1 MNRLQLNDYIV
12 FIIYFIIVAGY
23 GYYVYQ
29 KKKKKSV
36 SASHDYFLAEGSLT
50 WWAIGASL
58 IASNISAEQFIGMS
72 GNGFKMGLAISTY
85 EWMAA
90 ATLMVVAIFFIPVYL
105 RNKIYTMPQFL
116 SERYNG
122 TVAMIMAVFWLL
134 LYVVVNLTSI
144 LFLGALAISS
154 ISGINLTACMLFL
167 AIFAI
172 IITLGGMKVIGYTD
186 VIQVFF
192 LVLGGLVTTYL
203 ALDLVAE
210 HYGGSGMVE
219 GFKQVTKNAPDHFH
233 MIFDKSNPNFV
244 SLPGLTVL
252 VGGMWIVNLNY
263 WGCNQYIT
271 QRALGADLKTA
282 RNGILFAAFL
292 KLLMPVIVVLPGIA
306 AFLLHQ
312 ENVSVGSVNMQQAIG
327 VGNEMVQDKAYPVLL
342 NLLPAGLKGLAF
354 AALTAAIVASL
365 AGKANSIA
373 TIFTLDIYKKKVNPE
388 ASENK
393 MVNVGKVTVI
403 ASMLLAVLIAP
414 FLGIDK
420 KGGFEFIQEYT
431 GFVSPGIF
439 AMFLLG
445 FFWKK
450 TTSNAALFATI
461 GGFAF
466 SVFFKFLPHIMNL
479 QFLEPLGFAVPVTQ
493 ENGSVLYEIPFLDR
507 MGFVFVIAVIGMI
520 IISLIENKR
529 GVQPKGLIVEKEMF
543 KMSPGFAVG
552 ALIVCGILAALY
564 TIYW

>member
-1 MNRLQLNDYIV
+1 MNALKTPDYLV
-12 FIIYFIIVAGY
+12 FLVYFFIVAGY
-23 GYYVYQ
+23 GYMVYY
-29 KKKKKSV
+29 KKKKSTTTE
-36 SASHDYFLAEGSLT
+36 SHDYFLAEGSLT

-72 GNGFKMGLAISTY
+72 GNGFQMGLAISTY

-90 ATLMVVAIFFIPVYL
+90 ATLLIVAIFFIPVYL
-105 RNKIYTMPQFL
+105 KNKIYTMPQFL
-116 SERYNG
+116 NQRYNS

-144 LFLGALAISS
+144 LYLGALAISS
-154 ISGINLTACMLFL
+154 ISGINLYVCMYGL

-192 LVLGGLVTTYL
+192 LILGGLVTTYI
-203 ALDLVAE
+203 ALTMVAD
-210 HYGGSGMVE
+210 HYHTSGVVN
-219 GFKQVTKNAPDHFH
+219 GFKMMMEKSDDHFH
-233 MIFDKSNPNFV
+233 MIFKTDNANYP

-282 RNGILFAAFL
+282 RSGILFAAFL

-306 AFLLHQ
+306 AYVLYQ
-312 ENVSVGSVNMQQAIG
+312 EGYFQSEMMVNG
-327 VGNEMVQDKAYPVLL
+327 ELVQDKAYPVLL
-342 NLLPAGLKGLAF
+342 NLLPTGLKGLAF

-365 AGKANSIA
+365 AGKANSIS
-373 TIFTLDIYKKKVNPE
+373 TIFTLDIYKKKINVA
-388 ASENK
+388 ASESQ
-393 MVNVGKVTVI
+393 MVKIGKI
-403 ASMLLAVLIAP
+403 AVVVAMLIACLLSP
-414 FLGIDK
+414 FMGIDK

-439 AMFLLG
+439 AMFILG

-450 TTSNAALFATI
+450 TTSNAALFATV
-461 GGFAF
+461 GGFIL
-466 SVFFKFLPHIMNL
+466 SVIFKFIPSVINL
-479 QFLEPLGFAVPVTQ
+479 SFLKPLGFAILVKQTD
-493 ENGSVLYEIPFLDR
+493 GTMLYEIPFIDR
-507 MGFVFVIAVIGMI
+507 MGFVFAICVIVMY
-520 IISLIENKR
+520 IISKIDQKG
-529 GVQPKGLIVEKEMF
+529 GVVTNGLEVDRSMF
-543 KMSPGFAVG
+543 KLNNSFAVG
-552 ALIVCGILAALY
+552 ALIIAGILVALY
-564 TIYW
+564 SFFW